1 MVSQISCNLTKYPV
15 IKEKHTSFLEN
26 AVDNV
31 IRGNEKVIAATLGGL
46 AITGDLFLDRKKI
59 HSCNVFQIS
68 FFKYKCM

>member
-1 MVSQISCNLTKYPV
+1 MVNLISCNLTKYPV

-46 AITGDLFLDRKKI
+46 AITGDLF
-59 HSCNVFQIS
+59 
-68 FFKYKCM
+68 